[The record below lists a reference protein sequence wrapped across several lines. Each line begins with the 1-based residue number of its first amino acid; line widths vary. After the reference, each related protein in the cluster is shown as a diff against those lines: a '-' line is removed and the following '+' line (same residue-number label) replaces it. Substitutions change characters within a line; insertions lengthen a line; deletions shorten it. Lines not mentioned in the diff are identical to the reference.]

1 MKVWIEFKKKITKDF
16 HDLYLRIDVFLLANV
31 FEEFRNMSLEYY
43 GLDFS
48 HYFSSPG
55 LNWNVTLKKRGIKLG
70 FVIDAQMCQSIK
82 KCIRG
87 WISDITQ
94 RHTKTNNYYVESC
107 NKDKPSKHII
117 YKEANTSYG

>member
-16 HDLYLRIDVFLLANV
+16 HDLYLRIDVLLLANV

-55 LNWNVTLKKRGIKLG
+55 LNWNVTLKKTGIKLG
-70 FVIDAQMCQSIK
+70 FVKML
-82 KCIRG
+82 KCVSPLKNVSGDEFLI
-87 WISDITQ
+87 
-94 RHTKTNNYYVESC
+94 
-107 NKDKPSKHII
+107 
-117 YKEANTSYG
+117 